1 MKGIALCLCIA
12 SLVTCVPSSYSRASK
27 RVLTALLTQ
36 SHRCTVHGLDTS
48 YRGWQAWA
56 ATAATLNIAAGAEG
70 QPKVNKLIE
79 FKIQSKTYRLI
90 TEEFSRFYGIV
101 I

>member
-1 MKGIALCLCIA
+1 
-12 SLVTCVPSSYSRASK
+12 
-27 RVLTALLTQ
+27 LTLA
-36 SHRCTVHGLDTS
+36 
-48 YRGWQAWA
+48 RGRQAWA
-56 ATAATLNIAAGAEG
+56 ATAATLSIAAGAEG

-90 TEEFSRFYGIV
+90 TEEFSSLYGIV